1 MLHSLYTDKY
11 DLGYDMVRMFNSRP
25 AAQPFTLNSTA
36 DYLLY
41 NAANRDL
48 AETSDIPVGIRTL
61 AAGTYTFSLAPLT
74 GTDRYAAIYL
84 IDRDENDL
92 KIDLLQGN
100 YTTMLA
106 RETNTSRFA
115 LRFEKGAQLP
125 TDIDNDAIQSPIIYR
140 DQTDIVIDN
149 LPTDATVRVVDAIG
163 RTLYMQQADAQ
174 IVRFHAPARGAYII
188 QVMTQQG
195 NFSIKTIL

>member
-1 MLHSLYTDKY
+1 
-11 DLGYDMVRMFNSRP
+11 
-25 AAQPFTLNSTA
+25 
-36 DYLLY
+36 
-41 NAANRDL
+41 
-48 AETSDIPVGIRTL
+48 
-61 AAGTYTFSLAPLT
+61 
-74 GTDRYAAIYL
+74 
-84 IDRDENDL
+84 
-92 KIDLLQGN
+92 
-100 YTTMLA
+100 MLA

-115 LRFEKGAQLP
+115 LRFEKRAQLP
-125 TDIDNDAIQSPIIYR
+125 TDIDNDAIQSPIVYR